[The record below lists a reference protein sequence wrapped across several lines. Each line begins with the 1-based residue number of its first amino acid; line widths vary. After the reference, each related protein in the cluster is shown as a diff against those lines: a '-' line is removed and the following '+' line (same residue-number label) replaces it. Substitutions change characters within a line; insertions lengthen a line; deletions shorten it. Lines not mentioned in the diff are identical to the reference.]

1 MFTVVDMS
9 LHGEGKPFV
18 KRESRSLPLKIK
30 GPSYHQI
37 EENAVDSGEPLERD
51 SASADLLVSSH
62 YKDLSNGGG
71 LQLSLSLLNHEK
83 PFSPLV
89 EGKPSTMKRP
99 LSCQKTSEL
108 TVKKKQKFTSGS
120 KPDTMKRVPPWASA
134 EIKREP
140 ICILSLPVV
149 DEKTSKKAKRRQLRN
164 QKEAEKELRAKSSC
178 LQQDLREERTFHNL
192 LSPDT
197 NLSKITDEEGPK
209 MKLPFDLN
217 LPLESPTELGTNEE
231 IPVEEEG
238 NMPEPNAA
246 MPDITLSLN
255 QHEIQESWPAPA
267 EDPEKDAAETD
278 DIGHGKRND
287 Q

>member
-71 LQLSLSLLNHEK
+71 LQLSLSLNHEK

-217 LPLESPTELGTNEE
+217 LPLESPTELGTNEK